1 LLLLTNDD
9 VEQVLTMADCVDVLR
24 RFFEEEGNGQV
35 LTRQR
40 TESWLPHHTSDTF
53 YQCKSMEG
61 GVPYIGKYVI
71 RVDSNVTRRKQQG
84 QSSRVEHVPFGNG
97 SWMGMLLVFS
107 TDTGELLGWMPDGY
121 LQRTRVGALYALAA
135 DYLARPDA
143 EEVGLIGSGWQ
154 AGGQILGLRCVRNIK
169 KVRVYSSN
177 ADRRSRFADESQ
189 ASLDIEVRPVAA
201 ARDTFAE
208 ADIVALATNASEKVM
223 ESLWL
228 EPGQHLSSVRF
239 LELDP
244 RSYEDADRVVVN
256 RVERWIQ
263 NHYLGELCPHD
274 VKDAK
279 VPALPPG
286 AIEAREFFRQ
296 RIKRTGAR
304 EKTLFPNEASNY
316 QLGGQFA
323 AVAGFVLDRAR
334 EKGLGRDLPPEWF
347 AQTLLP

>member
-1 LLLLTNDD
+1 MLLLTNDD

-24 RFFEEEGNGQV
+24 RFFEEEGKGRV

-40 TESWLPHHTSDTF
+40 IESWIPHRSSDAF
-53 YQCKSMEG
+53 YQCKTMEG

-71 RVDSNVTRRKQQG
+71 RIDSNVTRKKQQG
-84 QSSRVEHVPFGNG
+84 QSSRVEHVPFAHG

-107 TDTGELLGWMPDGY
+107 TETGELLGWIPDGY

-135 DYLARPDA
+135 DYLARPNA

-154 AGGQILGLRCVRNIK
+154 AGGQILGLQCVRNIK
-169 KVRVYSSN
+169 KVRVFSSN
-177 ADRRSRFADESQ
+177 ADRRNRFADDLQ
-189 ASLDIEVRPVAA
+189 ASLDIEVRPVGA
-201 ARDTFAE
+201 ARDAFAKS
-208 ADIVALATNASEKVM
+208 DIIALATNANENVM
-223 ESLWL
+223 ESLWV

-244 RSYEDADRVVVN
+244 RSYEDCDRVVVN
-256 RVERWIQ
+256 RAEPWIR
-263 NHYLGELCPHD
+263 NHYLGELCPQD
-274 VKDAK
+274 IKDAEIPP
-279 VPALPPG
+279 VPPG

-296 RIKRTGAR
+296 RVKRNGVR

-334 EKGLGRDLPPEWF
+334 EKGLGRDLPADWF
-347 AQTLLP
+347 AQTLVP

>member
-1 LLLLTNDD
+1 MLLTNED

-24 RFFEEEGNGQV
+24 RFFEQEANGQV

-40 TESWLPHHTSDTF
+40 TESWLPHGTTDTF
-53 YQCKSMEG
+53 YQCKTMEG
-61 GVPYIGKYVI
+61 GVPYVGKYVI
-71 RVDSNVTRRKQQG
+71 RIDSNVTRKKQQG
-84 QSSRVEHVPFGNG
+84 NASRVEHISFGNG

-107 TDTGELLGWMPDGY
+107 TETGELLGWMPDGY
-121 LQRTRVGALYALAA
+121 LQRARVGALYALAA

-154 AGGQILGLRCVRNIK
+154 AGGQILGLRCVRDIK

-177 ADRRSRFADESQ
+177 ADRRSRFADELQ
-189 ASLDIEVRPVAA
+189 AGLGIEVRPVAA
-201 ARDTFAE
+201 ARDVFAK
-208 ADIVALATNASEKVM
+208 ADIVALATNANEKVM
-223 ESLWL
+223 ESLWV
-228 EPGQHLSSVRF
+228 EPGQHLSSMRF

-244 RSYEDADRVVVN
+244 HCYEDCDRVVVN
-256 RVERWIQ
+256 RAEPWIQ
-263 NHYLGELCPHD
+263 NYYLGELCPQD
-274 VKDAK
+274 IKDAK
-279 VPALPPG
+279 LPLAPPG

-296 RIKRTGAR
+296 RINRTGAR

-334 EKGLGRDLPPEWF
+334 EKGLGRDLPAEWF